1 MSDPDY
7 ILDIGGV
14 KPPGEPGDAK
24 PPGEPAGDKPLPPDS
39 RGNAG
44 EPPKTGRPFIS
55 VHFECCNVF
64 TRVYLNAA
72 GTAYVGWCPRCA
84 RKVTAVIGPDGT
96 TARTFAA
103 R

>member
-1 MSDPDY
+1 MEVAISDPDY
-7 ILDIGGV
+7 ILDLGGRDE
-14 KPPGEPGDAK
+14 KPRPQDPSTPTGGP
-24 PPGEPAGDKPLPPDS
+24 
-39 RGNAG
+39 
-44 EPPKTGRPFIS
+44 GRPFIS
-55 VHFECCNVF
+55 VHFQCCNVF

-96 TARTFAA
+96 SARTFTA